1 MQALGIILQILGYV
15 GMILLL
21 KKFGFATSL
30 DEYKSVNHKFL
41 KLNGYQFWFVSWGL
55 VIVGTILTLF

>member
-1 MQALGIILQILGYV
+1 MQTLGIILQILGYV

-30 DEYKSVNHKFL
+30 DEYKSVNQKFL
-41 KLNGYQFWFVSWGL
+41 RLNGFQFWFVSG
-55 VIVGTILTLF
+55 G